1 MTDDARTP
9 TLAEM
14 SEEELH
20 ALIDRCRSEERRTK
34 DAGRKQAW
42 ANVRHGAEGEL
53 ARRSAG
59 RSSSRSG

>member
-1 MTDDARTP
+1 VADDDRTP

-20 ALIDRCRSEERRTK
+20 ALIDRCRSEERRTR

-42 ANVRHGAEGEL
+42 VNVRHGAEAEL

-59 RSSSRSG
+59 RSSPRPG